1 VACDLI
7 ISCSVTSGFP
17 WITPALL
24 ARNQEVAKVR
34 PNPLQTGS
42 ATKKSDAE
50 APLSL

>member
-1 VACDLI
+1 
-7 ISCSVTSGFP
+7 VTFDFP
-17 WITPALL
+17 SITPALL
-24 ARNQEVAKVR
+24 ARNQEVTKVR